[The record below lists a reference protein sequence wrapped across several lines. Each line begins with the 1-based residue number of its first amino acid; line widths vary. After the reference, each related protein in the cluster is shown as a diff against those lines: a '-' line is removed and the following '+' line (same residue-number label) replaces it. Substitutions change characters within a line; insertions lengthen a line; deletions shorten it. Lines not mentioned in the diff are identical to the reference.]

1 MKCKCLVVIIL
12 ISLNCCVGQISLSH
26 FKGSNNDLPKY
37 SYKKSGYTL
46 ITEILYFR
54 DIAATNDILNQSKWS
69 LRVVNGYQ
77 FNNLTVGIG
86 AAIEKD
92 ALPLSLDLRY
102 AIKDRKGSPT
112 IGLNISDKFL
122 NNDNNEGLR
131 FNPTLG
137 VKSFVS
143 EKTAFLLNFGVCWF
157 GSNSKNYYSNS
168 NSKTDNIFLTLCAG
182 FSF

>member
-1 MKCKCLVVIIL
+1 MKCKCLVVIAL
-12 ISLNCCVGQISLSH
+12 ISLNCCVGQVNLSNL
-26 FKGSNNDLPKY
+26 KSSNNKLPQY
-37 SYKKSGYTL
+37 TYKRSGYTL
-46 ITEILYFR
+46 ITELMYFR
-54 DIAATNDILNQSKWS
+54 DIATTSNVLNQSKWS

-92 ALPLSLDLRY
+92 ALPFSLDLRY

-112 IGLNISDKFL
+112 IGLNISDKLL
-122 NNDNNEGLR
+122 NDDNNEGLR

-157 GSNSKNYYSNS
+157 GSNSRNYYSNR
-168 NSKTDNIFLTLCAG
+168 NSKTDNVFLTFSAG